1 MLLIDI
7 LLFAQL
13 CKYNILLIQIDTRF
27 DIRTL
32 YHNFCKYI
40 TIILLIITEMGSY
53 QKNFLIR
60 DLFVSKFLVV

>member
-7 LLFAQL
+7 MLFAQL
-13 CKYNILLIQIDTRF
+13 CKYNILLTQIDTRF
-27 DIRTL
+27 DIQTL
-32 YHNFCKYI
+32 YPNFCKYI